1 MINVSTERVPEE
13 RCDGHR
19 GKRTYPMSTK
29 STSDMTIMNSPTQM
43 TPITPASVQVGRSS
57 LNANANNSTKASD
70 DDLHMA
76 IKKHNGEKD
85 VSPNVLA
92 INYFNVCQ

>member
-1 MINVSTERVPEE
+1 
-13 RCDGHR
+13 
-19 GKRTYPMSTK
+19 MSTK
-29 STSDMTIMNSPTQM
+29 STSDMTIMNNPTQM

-76 IKKHNGEKD
+76 IRKHKDDMD
-85 VSPNVLA
+85 VSSNGFVV
-92 INYFNVCQ
+92 N